1 MKWVIN
7 FRLITRVDS
16 TLRGTK
22 KDTLTYL
29 NEIMCFVSDTLSF
42 CGIDLGFLMF
52 TEDTHN
58 LIFIIV

>member
-16 TLRGTK
+16 TLKGTE

-42 CGIDLGFLMF
+42 YGIDLCFLMF
-52 TEDTHN
+52 T
-58 LIFIIV
+58 